1 MDHEKKRVLG
11 RALAVEETRHVSGAD
26 RVVSTLVDFDNVDT
40 SPLADSSIPTSEGS
54 SPAADSGTV
63 QQDSGT
69 VSDTSPFSDSGTVID
84 TGVGID
90 CAESGTTLDDC
101 LVPGG

>member
-63 QQDSGT
+63 QDSGTVSDSGALSDSGT
-69 VSDTSPFSDSGTVID
+69 VSDT
-84 TGVGID
+84 GVLND
-90 CAESGTTLDDC
+90 CIESGTTLDDC